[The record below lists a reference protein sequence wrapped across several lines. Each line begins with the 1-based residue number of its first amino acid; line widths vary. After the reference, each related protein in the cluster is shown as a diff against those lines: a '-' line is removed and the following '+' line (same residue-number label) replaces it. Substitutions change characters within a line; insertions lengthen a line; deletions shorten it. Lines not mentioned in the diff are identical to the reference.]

1 MYLHEGGFHCRRFVH
16 YRANA
21 VIAWAYIS
29 KLKTDFGRP
38 LPERFDCSC
47 PNMSRDKYA
56 KAFFLYMYDICRQY
70 LFLYN
75 KKVTGRFP

>member
-21 VIAWAYIS
+21 VIAWASIS
-29 KLKTDFGRP
+29 KLKTNFGRP

-47 PNMSRDKYA
+47 PDMPRDKYA
-56 KAFFLYMYDICRQY
+56 KAFIYTCTTYADSIF
-70 LFLYN
+70 FLYN